1 MTDTETRR
9 ERGTDRKDTK
19 KHRSFVDQFH
29 EEVFNRKRIAKNY
42 VWRRD
47 RSSNARESPF
57 IAEALALIPDI
68 VRFCGCTASL
78 QRQRNR
84 SEVIK
89 CDRWG
94 SQGYR
99 VIGGLVFLR
108 LVRFQASNREYIS
121 GHSARLVYL
130 LVLTVLSM
138 HFMGCLIAYDM
149 YRGRLQGWKGS
160 DLDWSNYMDTN
171 DDIWNVGGTGEY
183 PPLHPLFTNIGDAYF
198 DCIWRV
204 AGVLTGNIS
213 WISPAGVPQS
223 SLSRFIGVLCFFYTL
238 LLNAVLIAEVGNVM
252 HAVLNSDADAD
263 ERDEIFAVRRCLH
276 YHRVDAKVSERV
288 LKYYKFAW
296 RSRKGCLP
304 LEDVAAKL
312 PKALRLELDLAAL
325 FEKCRAIPF
334 VSAHEGATVIQFLR
348 ALSMQTV
355 PAGQVVFR
363 RGEPA
368 RALCYVLL
376 GIVPASCAFDSRW
389 SRRRRAVGSMSS
401 PRHRRG
407 ACIDLRRLHAIDAA
421 PHIYEPPRRRRDAR
435 TTQAA
440 SPSSTRIC
448 SSCNCSSRA

>member
-1 MTDTETRR
+1 M
-9 ERGTDRKDTK
+9 
-19 KHRSFVDQFH
+19 
-29 EEVFNRKRIAKNY
+29 
-42 VWRRD
+42 
-47 RSSNARESPF
+47 
-57 IAEALALIPDI
+57 
-68 VRFCGCTASL
+68 
-78 QRQRNR
+78 
-84 SEVIK
+84 IK

-94 SQGYR
+94 SEGYR
-99 VIGGLVFLR
+99 IIGGLVFLR

-160 DLDWSNYMDTN
+160 DLDWSNYMGSD

-448 SSCNCSSRA
+448 NSCNC

>member
-1 MTDTETRR
+1 MASRDDGVGERAEAHRWRWTDTETRR
-9 ERGTDRKDTK
+9 ERGTDRQRHK

-94 SQGYR
+94 SEGYR
-99 VIGGLVFLR
+99 IIGGLVFLR

-160 DLDWSNYMDTN
+160 DLDWSSYMDNN

-213 WISPAGVPQS
+213 WISPAGVPET

-238 LLNAVLIAEVGNVM
+238 LLNAVLISEVGTVM
-252 HAVLNSDADAD
+252 AAVLNSDADAD

-276 YHRVDAKVSERV
+276 YHRVDANDSPNREKWVVINLYKVVDIDRV
-288 LKYYKFAW
+288 
-296 RSRKGCLP
+296 SN
-304 LEDVAAKL
+304 
-312 PKALRLELDLAAL
+312 LELHLVTNQRKHKL
-325 FEKCRAIPF
+325 RC
-334 VSAHEGATVIQFLR
+334 EGADGASIQEWFDFL
-348 ALSMQTV
+348 V
-355 PAGQVVFR
+355 
-363 RGEPA
+363 
-368 RALCYVLL
+368 CKIDDLL
-376 GIVPASCAFDSRW
+376 
-389 SRRRRAVGSMSS
+389 
-401 PRHRRG
+401 
-407 ACIDLRRLHAIDAA
+407 
-421 PHIYEPPRRRRDAR
+421 HISLDVMHFVDQLKE
-435 TTQAA
+435 
-440 SPSSTRIC
+440 
-448 SSCNCSSRA
+448 